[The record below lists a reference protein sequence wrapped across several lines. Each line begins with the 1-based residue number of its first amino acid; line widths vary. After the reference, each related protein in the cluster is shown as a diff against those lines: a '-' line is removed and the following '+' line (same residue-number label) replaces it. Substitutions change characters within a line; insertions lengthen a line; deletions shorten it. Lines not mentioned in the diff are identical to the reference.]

1 MAEPE
6 LCQRAGSI
14 VLDEHVGGF
23 DQLVHHRKPALVL
36 EIDTKAALAHV
47 LLQEIAGLSLLEMA
61 VGAAS
66 IAALRSFDLDD
77 IGTHRR
83 EAARRMRAGQEM
95 AVVDDPDAGERQVL
109 AHDGSSCCASGRRRI
124 ISLCSP
130 FCTTSS
136 SWLISSDARLTM
148 PQPGFLVSRIAP
160 MRYFTCSRSPARIG
174 LRKSQ
179 VQPSEAPGGNCRVP
193 WVLSPSASDRPNN
206 PCATMPP
213 KCEAFA
219 NSSST
224 CTGV

>member
-47 LLQEIAGLSLLEMA
+47 LLQEIAGLSLL
-61 VGAAS
+61 
-66 IAALRSFDLDD
+66 
-77 IGTHRR
+77 
-83 EAARRMRAGQEM
+83 EM